1 MDSPLLKLPNVILT
15 PHIGNA
21 TYEARYAMAETG
33 ALNIVKVLKGEPPI
47 SLFNTDVMKIRPLDK
62 VKVI

>member
-1 MDSPLLKLPNVILT
+1 MLKLPNVILT

-33 ALNIVKVLKGEPPI
+33 ALNIVKVLKGEPPL
-47 SLFNTDVMKIRPLDK
+47 SLFNTDVMKIRPLEK